1 MSNDLKRRR
10 ILAVVSL
17 LIAGGVLAFFAF
29 GGIGENLVY
38 YWSPSELEEAGDKAV
53 GATIR
58 LGGLVADGT
67 IVHEDDG
74 HTLRF
79 DVTDGKATVPVVATS
94 VPPAMF
100 REGIG
105 VLVEGTMTT
114 AGEFE
119 TDRLLVK
126 HDNQYRAPTEDEDYD
141 MDQMIKSM
149 KLEAQ
154 KGDA

>member
-1 MSNDLKRRR
+1 VSDDLKRRR

-29 GGIGENLVY
+29 GGIGDNLVY
-38 YWSPSELEEAGDKAV
+38 YWSPSELEQAGHKAV

-58 LGGLVADGT
+58 LGGLVKEGTVVHEADGR
-67 IVHEDDG
+67 
-74 HTLRF
+74 TLRF
-79 DVTDGKATVPVVATS
+79 EVTDGKATVPVVATT

-126 HDNQYRAPTEDEDYD
+126 HDNQYRAPSDGEDYD
-141 MDQMIKSM
+141 TEEMIKSM
-149 KLEAQ
+149 QLEVQ
-154 KGDA
+154 KGGA

>member
-10 ILAVVSL
+10 MLAVVSI
-17 LIAGGVLAFFAF
+17 LIAAGVLAFFAF

-38 YWSPSELEEAGDKAV
+38 YWSPKELEAAGNKAY

-67 IVHEDDG
+67 IVYEDDG
-74 HTLRF
+74 RTLHF
-79 DVTDGKATVPVVATS
+79 DVTDGEATVPVVATA

-105 VLVEGTMTT
+105 VLVEGTMKKD
-114 AGEFE
+114 GEFQ

-126 HDNQYRAPTEDEDYD
+126 HDNQYRAPEDMDSYD
-141 MDQMIKSM
+141 MEQAIKSM
-149 KLEAQ
+149 QLEAQ